1 MPLPSSDP
9 LVLWPQNRPFAK
21 QCMRKPIPPVVRG
34 FVTRVCTVFGQFCTE
49 GITFSGGSR
58 PSDRGGDHPD
68 PEIREVWSQKP
79 FFSTLWASVWS
90 KNRGGAQAPSLWSA
104 TDMYLVPLHTQNAG
118 FSLTTMRM
126 TAGYFHRKGNEND
139 IKRTLWLFSSP
150 PAYCTNCKYAQTC
163 HHWQHM
169 TGNHFNA

>member
-1 MPLPSSDP
+1 
-9 LVLWPQNRPFAK
+9 
-21 QCMRKPIPPVVRG
+21 MRKPIPPVVRG

-90 KNRGGAQAPSLWSA
+90 KNKGGPG
-104 TDMYLVPLHTQNAG
+104 PL
-118 FSLTTMRM
+118 
-126 TAGYFHRKGNEND
+126 
-139 IKRTLWLFSSP
+139 P
-150 PAYCTNCKYAQTC
+150 
-163 HHWQHM
+163 
-169 TGNHFNA
+169 

>member
-1 MPLPSSDP
+1 
-9 LVLWPQNRPFAK
+9 
-21 QCMRKPIPPVVRG
+21 MRRKHIPPVVRG

-58 PSDRGGDHPD
+58 PLDRGGGGHDHPD
-68 PEIREVWSQKP
+68 PEIRGVWSQKP
-79 FFSTLWASVWS
+79 FFFRLFGPQFGL
-90 KNRGGAQAPSLWSA
+90 NIRGAQAPSLRSA
-104 TDMYLVPLHTQNAG
+104 TDMCLVPLHTQNAG

-126 TAGYFHRKGNEND
+126 TASYFHRKGNEND
-139 IKRTLWLFSSP
+139 TKRTLWLFSSP

-169 TGNHFNA
+169 TGNHFNP